1 MLIWTPEPNSY
12 VDTDSEPNSYV
23 DTDPKPNFLCW
34 YADPEPNFLCWYAD
48 PEPNFFIRI
57 WSRIWISLT
66 VVTVCRKTLKL
77 YGFWRSYNQDPQ
89 RWLAQTARS
98 IAEWTTVKAMCSQC
112 HVPLRLRQAPRG
124 TAADWRRGT
133 VGWRYLQGTG
143 NTHPEISSA
152 PSLSSYTDNT
162 MSLTSLSCYSFK
174 VIVFCRAL

>member
-1 MLIWTPEPNSY
+1 MLSPVLVKLLFIHRLTYLAINNSVIWSRITISTTELTWLYSTVYSTSVADPERLIRIRNPIPMLIWTPEPNSY

-89 RWLAQTARS
+89 RWL
-98 IAEWTTVKAMCSQC
+98 
-112 HVPLRLRQAPRG
+112 
-124 TAADWRRGT
+124 
-133 VGWRYLQGTG
+133 
-143 NTHPEISSA
+143 
-152 PSLSSYTDNT
+152 
-162 MSLTSLSCYSFK
+162 
-174 VIVFCRAL
+174 